1 MDEESP
7 EKTCSAATRCWILF
21 IVGLIILV
29 LTPSFY
35 YEHSFTPLT
44 VMEQT
49 AALDSADTPPSL
61 PEERIVEAP
70 VVEPPP
76 VAHDEEESNDDN
88 DPARRYHPIIE
99 RAAREYDV
107 DPALVKAI
115 IMAESNYNPR
125 AVSRRGARGL
135 MQLMPRTA
143 EALGVQDIFD
153 PEHNINGGVRYFR
166 KLLDRFDG
174 DVELALAAYNAGSRK
189 VRMYRGVPPFETTQ
203 RYIEKVFVYYEHYK
217 EDKTTGTESV

>member
-7 EKTCSAATRCWILF
+7 EKTCSAAARCWILF

-29 LTPSFY
+29 L
-35 YEHSFTPLT
+35 
-44 VMEQT
+44 
-49 AALDSADTPPSL
+49 APSL
-61 PEERIVEAP
+61 YPGNAFAPLIIEETGIYQFSVQSPLPAVEEEVSLAP
-70 VVEPPP
+70 ADEPVPVEP
-76 VAHDEEESNDDN
+76 DEEEVSDAN

-99 RAAREYDV
+99 RAAQRYNV

-125 AVSRRGARGL
+125 AVSSRGARGL

-143 EALGVQDIFD
+143 EALGVQDSFD

-166 KLLDRFDG
+166 KLLDRFNG
-174 DVELALAAYNAGSRK
+174 DVELALAAYNAGSRQ
-189 VRMYRGVPPFETTQ
+189 VRIYRGVPPFETTQ
-203 RYIEKVFVYYEHYK
+203 RYIKKVFAYYEHYK
-217 EDKTTGTESV
+217 EEGATVTESA